1 MLGYYHLLDVE
12 RDPKTMEILEIA
24 LVKVFIRPGKSRI
37 CRMDIF
43 LHPTRTKHEIPYP
56 EESHVFRVEINKSK
70 QMMCNLIAK
79 NRNIPIISHAH
90 VNDLDFLGEFS
101 STTWEKINHQCSAVL
116 LDTHFPKFWDEYT
129 QRKLP
134 ELVRL
139 GRKSKKGLYAFE
151 TILEAFTRKQQ
162 SHSAL
167 FDCIDLFDILTM
179 AVNLDDKDIPKG
191 TFLESEWFTSSKLAN
206 KSSTSVV

>member
-1 MLGYYHLLDVE
+1 MRSMLGYYHLLDVE

-43 LHPTRTKHEIPYP
+43 LHPTRTKHEILYP
-56 EESHVFRVEINKSK
+56 DESHVFRVPINKSK
-70 QMMCNLIAK
+70 QMMCNLISK

-101 STTWEKINHQCSAVL
+101 SVTWEKIDHKCSAVL
-116 LDTHFPKFWDEYT
+116 FDTHFPKFWDEYT

-134 ELVRL
+134 ELVSK
-139 GRKSKKGLYAFE
+139 GRKSTKGLYAFE
-151 TILEAFTRKQQ
+151 TILEAFTSRTQ

-167 FDCIDLFDILTM
+167 FDCLDLFDILVT
-179 AVNLDDKDIPKG
+179 AVNLEDRDIPKG
-191 TFLESEWFTSSKLAN
+191 TFTESEWFKI
-206 KSSTSVV
+206 KKG